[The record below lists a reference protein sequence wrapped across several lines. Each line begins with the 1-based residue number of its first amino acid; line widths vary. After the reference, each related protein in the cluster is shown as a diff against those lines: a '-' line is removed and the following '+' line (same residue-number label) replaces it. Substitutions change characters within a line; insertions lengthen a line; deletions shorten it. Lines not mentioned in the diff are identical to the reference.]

1 MCQEEC
7 GASYISGTRLRSR
20 TRGGI
25 GNVYRFRT
33 TTLGEVRSRLDPA
46 RAIPMPVSGDLSS
59 DKLDI
64 CNKKSTRQWKAA
76 SKPIRSDRDRQR
88 LFPFSR
94 HFASTDDRYGRHPAH
109 SHQDCEGSAHFDD
122 NLEHPMHA
130 GSQVPRAGMGTLG
143 GVVWKYPAKGA
154 GTGAEPGMLLQTP
167 ARSRP
172 RASIKVL
179 HTGLVLPLVER
190 AYHVVFEPK
199 PAGDQALR
207 QDVG

>member
-1 MCQEEC
+1 
-7 GASYISGTRLRSR
+7 
-20 TRGGI
+20 
-25 GNVYRFRT
+25 VYRFRT

-88 LFPFSR
+88 LCS
-94 HFASTDDRYGRHPAH
+94 HFRAILPRPTTDMAGTLPIVTKIAKGAPV
-109 SHQDCEGSAHFDD
+109 SD
-122 NLEHPMHA
+122 NLEHPMYA
-130 GSQVPRAGMGTLG
+130 RSQVPRAGIGTLG

-154 GTGAEPGMLLQTP
+154 GTGAEPGMLLQTL

-172 RASIKVL
+172 RSSIKVL